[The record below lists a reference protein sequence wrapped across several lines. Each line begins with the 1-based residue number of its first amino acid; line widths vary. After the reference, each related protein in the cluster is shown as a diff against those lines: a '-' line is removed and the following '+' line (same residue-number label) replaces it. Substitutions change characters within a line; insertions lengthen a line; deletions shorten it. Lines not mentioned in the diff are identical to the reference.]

1 MASFV
6 TFNVLGRFLI
16 KNMSGNKFYSPNYF
30 LVKSNFNMKKKIGRD
45 EFLRGKIFL
54 KNNMLFVNK
63 YKTEGAGIL
72 SSTIWANGLIRL
84 KSNKKEVK
92 TNDYV
97 EFYPFESFT

>member
-1 MASFV
+1 
-6 TFNVLGRFLI
+6 
-16 KNMSGNKFYSPNYF
+16 
-30 LVKSNFNMKKKIGRD
+30 MKKKIGRD

-72 SSTIWANGLIRL
+72 SSTIWSNGLIRL
-84 KSNKKEVK
+84 KSNQEEVK

-97 EFYPFESFT
+97 EFYPYESFT